1 MGQLNLT
8 GKLDLVGTLA
18 LQDKVLVNG
27 VEALV
32 EGAESLTTPQVILP
46 PPPAAPL
53 DAGPKAAVVASFNKT
68 ITANGKAIVTQGMT
82 LQGTQQTW
90 PGMVLPSSANQTV
103 TANGAAINVV
113 GDKGITFPNG
123 GQSVF
128 TDSGQG

>member
-18 LQDKVLVNG
+18 LKDKVLVNG
-27 VEALV
+27 VQALV
-32 EGAESLTTPQVILP
+32 EGAESPATPSVILP
-46 PPPAAPL
+46 PPPAGPL
-53 DAGPKAAVVASFNKT
+53 DPGTKVTVVASFNKT
-68 ITANGKAIVTQGMT
+68 ITASNKAIVTQGMT
-82 LQGTQQTW
+82 LQGNNQTW

-128 TDSGQG
+128 TDSKQD

>member
-8 GKLDLVGTLA
+8 GKLDLLGTVA
-18 LQDKVLVNG
+18 LRDKVLVNG

-32 EGAESLTTPQVILP
+32 ELAKGQAPAVILP
-46 PPPAAPL
+46 PPPAGPI
-53 DAGPKAAVVASFNKT
+53 DAVTDVQVVASFNKT
-68 ITANGKAIVTQGMT
+68 ITAGGRAIVTQGMT
-82 LQGTQQTW
+82 LEGKAPTW

-103 TANGAAINVV
+103 TANGAAINVK

-128 TDSGQG
+128 SNSGQG